1 MGIEL
6 PAELTAIAA
15 KAGVTWPK
23 ADEDAMRSSATAWRE
38 AGDKIKSLGTTSDG
52 AANRAL
58 GGVTGSTGDAARGR
72 WAKVVAPDGDFQRA
86 AKGCHA
92 AADRLEHA
100 AVQVGAAKVQI
111 VRELVTLAKN
121 NDAATASANAGNPGA
136 LAGLDT
142 LTKGAA
148 ANVANLNT
156 LLTSAIRLDSGIDMS
171 QGTSPVNTAPGAHG
185 PGGTGGG
192 VLSPIT
198 DIVGGMV
205 TPVAGVVTDVAA
217 PVTNAAGT
225 VLAPVASAVAP
236 VVAPVAG
243 AVAPVVAP
251 VAAVVAPVTEAVAP
265 VAGAVT
271 APVAPVVAPVVGAVG
286 DAAAPIVHAA
296 APVTGPVTAP
306 VAGALHPMVDTVPGG
321 RDAAGP
327 VFGDGPGNGPGNAGD
342 QGRGPAPLPGLVP
355 NAAQPVVA
363 PVAHAVVDA
372 IPSVHGTLGPVAD
385 GTTQASGAVLDPPL
399 IRGGELPGQ
408 TVSSAPAAAA
418 PAAPAA
424 AAPAGPAMGS
434 PIGGAP
440 VGGPV
445 GGPIGGALGAAPV
458 SGAVSGVPAAAA
470 QSSALVG
477 QQAPGQQAQQGQ
489 AAQQAQQAAKSAD
502 AKSADPKAAEA
513 KAGELRSGSGELK
526 QGAPAAAAK
535 SGAQMSGAQ
544 VLPGTQATT
553 AQFGGQSGSQPGP
566 QGQTSAQAQT
576 ASGAVPAKDA
586 TTKDLSKDTA
596 DTVLDGDLT
605 TVDNQGERQLG
616 DTIAT
621 PAAPGADVDLGAR
634 PTGHTPVGGAATAGP
649 MATTADFGTHSVS
662 HALSDRLENRD
673 DLAFADPGLAGE
685 IARHT
690 YTAAAAGSW
699 FMAIFLSAGKAP
711 RLAPRPARQLP
722 PPPQAPEEQPV
733 PRFAPGDHLQA
744 LDLVAQPSTAQAI
757 STPAPPSSEGLGAD
771 HPAVQALLE
780 GHDPLAGM
788 HERDW
793 EALFQHEDGT
803 PRWPAERE
811 GGYEDSQAEVLKAG
825 AELDR
830 FGTPE
835 GRVLSAAGT
844 PFAQRSLPPA
854 AAAEGYRVYRVE
866 KDLPVHRT
874 ISAPWFG
881 QPGGG
886 SRYRTTY
893 PVADLVALGY
903 LTEITA

>member
-58 GGVTGSTGDAARGR
+58 GGVTGATGDAARGR

-92 AADRLEHA
+92 AADRLDHA
-100 AVQVGAAKVQI
+100 AKQVGAAKVEI
-111 VRELVTLAKN
+111 VRELVALAKN
-121 NDAATASANAGNPGA
+121 NDAATASANAGNPNA

-148 ANVANLNT
+148 ANVANLT
-156 LLTSAIRLDSGIDMS
+156 SLLTSAIRLDSGIDMS
-171 QGTSPVNTAPGAHG
+171 QGVPPVNTAPGAHG
-185 PGGTGGG
+185 PGGGGG
-192 VLSPIT
+192 LLSPVT
-198 DIVGGMV
+198 NIVGGV
-205 TPVAGVVTDVAA
+205 VAPVAGVVA
-217 PVTNAAGT
+217 PIVE
-225 VLAPVASAVAP
+225 PVAGAVAP

-265 VAGAVT
+265 VVGAVT

-286 DAAAPIVHAA
+286 EAAAPIADAVA
-296 APVTGPVTAP
+296 PVTAP
-306 VAGALHPMVDTVPGG
+306 VTAPAAAVVHPVLDAVPGG
-321 RDAAGP
+321 RDAVGP
-327 VFGDGPGNGPGNAGD
+327 VLGDDNGPGNGHGNGPGGNGPGD
-342 QGRGPAPLPGLVP
+342 NQGRGDGRGPGPLPGLVQHP
-355 NAAQPVVA
+355 APPVVA
-363 PVAHAVVDA
+363 PIAQPVVDA
-372 IPSVHGTLGPVAD
+372 IPSVHGTLGPVAE
-385 GTTQASGAVLDPPL
+385 GTTQASAAVLDPPL
-399 IRGGELPGQ
+399 IRGGELPAQ
-408 TVSSAPAAAA
+408 AAAAAPAAAA

-424 AAPAGPAMGS
+424 QAGPAGPAMGS
-434 PIGGAP
+434 PMGGAP
-440 VGGPV
+440 VAGPV
-445 GGPIGGALGAAPV
+445 G
-458 SGAVSGVPAAAA
+458 GAVSGVPAAAA
-470 QSSALVG
+470 QAAGAVVG
-477 QQAPGQQAQQGQ
+477 QQNQPAAQPAQSQAAQQGQ
-489 AAQQAQQAAKSAD
+489 QAAKATD
-502 AKSADPKAAEA
+502 AKAATEA
-513 KAGELRSGSGELK
+513 KAGELRSGEPKAGELRSGEAK
-526 QGAPAAAAK
+526 PGASAAAAK
-535 SGAQMSGAQ
+535 SGAPL
-544 VLPGTQATT
+544 LPGTQATT
-553 AQFGGQSGSQPGP
+553 AQFGGQSSTQAAQPG
-566 QGQTSAQAQT
+566 QTAAQAQT
-576 ASGAVPAKDA
+576 SSAPVSAKDA
-586 TTKDLSKDTA
+586 TAKDLAKDSTA
-596 DTVLDGDLT
+596 DGLLDGDVA
-605 TVDNQGERQLG
+605 TVDNQGERRLS

-634 PTGHTPVGGAATAGP
+634 PATAGP
-649 MATTADFGTHSVS
+649 LATTADFATHGGS

-673 DLAFADPGLAGE
+673 GNQALADPGLAGE

-699 FMAIFLSAGKAP
+699 FMAIFLSAGRAP
-711 RLAPRPARQLP
+711 RLAPKPARQLP
-722 PPPQAPEEQPV
+722 PPPQSAQEQPV
-733 PRFAPGDHLQA
+733 PRFAPGDHPQA
-744 LDLVAQPSTAQAI
+744 IDTSESSPSTHP
-757 STPAPPSSEGLGAD
+757 TEGLGVD
-771 HPAVQALLE
+771 HPVVQALLE

-793 EALFQHEDGT
+793 ESLFQHEDGS

-811 GGYEDSQAEVLKAG
+811 GGYEDSQAEVVEAG
-825 AELDR
+825 TELDR

-844 PFAQRSLPPA
+844 PFAQRSLPPQ
-854 AAAEGYRVYRVE
+854 AAAEGYRCYRVE

>member
-38 AGDKIKSLGTTSDG
+38 AGDKIKSLSTTSDG

-58 GGVTGSTGDAARGR
+58 GGVTGATGDAARGR

-92 AADRLEHA
+92 AADRLDHA
-100 AVQVGAAKVQI
+100 AKQVGAAKVEI
-111 VRELVTLAKN
+111 VRELVALAKN
-121 NDAATASANAGNPGA
+121 NDAATASANAGNPNA

-171 QGTSPVNTAPGAHG
+171 QGVPPVNTAPGAHG
-185 PGGTGGG
+185 PGGGGG
-192 VLSPIT
+192 LLSPVT
-198 DIVGGMV
+198 NLVGGV
-205 TPVAGVVTDVAA
+205 VAPVAGVVA
-217 PVTNAAGT
+217 PIVE
-225 VLAPVASAVAP
+225 PVAGAVAP

-265 VAGAVT
+265 VVGAVT

-286 DAAAPIVHAA
+286 DAAAPIADAVA
-296 APVTGPVTAP
+296 PVTAP
-306 VAGALHPMVDTVPGG
+306 VTAPAAAVMQPVVDAVPGG

-327 VFGDGPGNGPGNAGD
+327 VFGDNNGPGHGNGPGDN
-342 QGRGPAPLPGLVP
+342 QGRGDGRGPGPLPGLVQNP
-355 NAAQPVVA
+355 APPIVAPIAQPVV
-363 PVAHAVVDA
+363 DS

-408 TVSSAPAAAA
+408 TAAAA
-418 PAAPAA
+418 PAAATPAPAA
-424 AAPAGPAMGS
+424 PAAPAGPAGPAMGS
-434 PIGGAP
+434 PMGGAP
-440 VGGPV
+440 VTGPMGGSV
-445 GGPIGGALGAAPV
+445 GG
-458 SGAVSGVPAAAA
+458 AVGGVPAAAA
-470 QSSALVG
+470 QAAGAVVG
-477 QQAPGQQAQQGQ
+477 HQGQPAQAAQAAQQGQ
-489 AAQQAQQAAKSAD
+489 QTQQGQQAAKPTD
-502 AKSADPKAAEA
+502 AKATDPKAVAEA
-513 KAGELRSGSGELK
+513 KAGELKSGEPKAGELRSGEAK
-526 QGAPAAAAK
+526 TGAPGAAAAAAK
-535 SGAQMSGAQ
+535 SGTPL
-544 VLPGTQATT
+544 LPGTQATT
-553 AQFGGQSGSQPGP
+553 AQFGGQSGPQSSQPG
-566 QGQTSAQAQT
+566 QTAAQAQT
-576 ASGAVPAKDA
+576 SSAAVSAKDA
-586 TTKDLSKDTA
+586 TTKDLAKDGTA
-596 DTVLDGDLT
+596 DGLFDGDPATL
-605 TVDNQGERQLG
+605 DNQGERQLS

-634 PTGHTPVGGAATAGP
+634 PAAAGP
-649 MATTADFGTHSVS
+649 MATAADFATHSGS
-662 HALSDRLENRD
+662 NALSDRLENRESNQA
-673 DLAFADPGLAGE
+673 LVDPGLAGE

-699 FMAIFLSAGKAP
+699 FMAIFLSAGRAP
-711 RLAPRPARQLP
+711 RLAPKPARQLP
-722 PPPQAPEEQPV
+722 PPPQQPGQEEQQV
-733 PRFAPGDHLQA
+733 PRFAPGDH
-744 LDLVAQPSTAQAI
+744 PQAI
-757 STPAPPSSEGLGAD
+757 DTSAEQSAPAVPTGDGLGVD
-771 HPAVQALLE
+771 HPVVQALLE

-793 EALFQHEDGT
+793 ESLFQHEDGS
-803 PRWPAERE
+803 PRWPIERE
-811 GGYEDSQAEVLKAG
+811 GGYEDSQAEIIKAG

-835 GRVLSAAGT
+835 GRVLSAADT
-844 PFAQRSLPPA
+844 PFAQRSLPPSA
-854 AAAEGYRVYRVE
+854 ATEGYRRYRVE

>member
-52 AANRAL
+52 AASRAL
-58 GGVTGSTGDAARGR
+58 GGVTGATGDAARGR

-121 NDAATASANAGNPGA
+121 NDAATASASAGNPNA

-156 LLTSAIRLDSGIDMS
+156 LLTSAIRLDSGIDMT
-171 QGTSPVNTAPGAHG
+171 QGGAPPVNTAPGAHG
-185 PGGTGGG
+185 PGGGGG
-192 VLSPIT
+192 GGGLLSPVT
-198 DIVGGMV
+198 NIVGGV
-205 TPVAGVVTDVAA
+205 VAPVAGVVTDVAA
-217 PVTNAAGT
+217 PVTNAAGN
-225 VLAPVASAVAP
+225 VLAPVAGA
-236 VVAPVAG
+236 VAPVAG

-265 VAGAVT
+265 VVGAVT

-286 DAAAPIVHAA
+286 EVAAPIAHTVAPAA
-296 APVTGPVTAP
+296 APVAQ
-306 VAGALHPMVDTVPGG
+306 ALHPMVDTVPGG
-321 RDAAGP
+321 REAVGP
-327 VFGDGPGNGPGNAGD
+327 ILGDGNGPGNGAD
-342 QGRGPAPLPGLVP
+342 QGRGEGRGPAPLPGLVA

-363 PVAHAVVDA
+363 PVAHAVADT
-372 IPSVHGTLGPVAD
+372 IPSVHGTLGPVAE
-385 GTTQASGAVLDPPL
+385 GTTQASGAAVLDSPL

-408 TVSSAPAAAA
+408 AAAAAPAAAAAAPAAAA
-418 PAAPAA
+418 PAAPA
-424 AAPAGPAMGS
+424 GPALGS
-434 PIGGAP
+434 PMGGAP
-440 VGGPV
+440 VGGPI
-445 GGPIGGALGAAPV
+445 GGPVG
-458 SGAVSGVPAAAA
+458 GAVSGVPAAAA
-470 QSSALVG
+470 QAGAVVG
-477 QQAPGQQAQQGQ
+477 QQTPGQQAQANQQAQ
-489 AAQQAQQAAKSAD
+489 AAQQSQQAAKPTD
-502 AKSADPKAAEA
+502 AKSSDPKAAAEA
-513 KAGELRSGSGELK
+513 KAGELKSGSGELK
-526 QGAPAAAAK
+526 QGAQGAQAVAAK
-535 SGAQMSGAQ
+535 SGAPL
-544 VLPGTQATT
+544 LPGTQATT
-553 AQFGGQSGSQPGP
+553 AQFGGQSGAQPGP
-566 QGQTSAQAQT
+566 QGQTAAQAQT
-576 ASGAVPAKDA
+576 ASGPVAAKDA
-586 TTKDLSKDTA
+586 TAKDLSKDTA

-605 TVDNQGERQLG
+605 TVDDQGERRLG

-634 PTGHTPVGGAATAGP
+634 PAAGP

-662 HALSDRLENRD
+662 HALSDRLENREN
-673 DLAFADPGLAGE
+673 LALADPGLAGE

-699 FMAIFLSAGKAP
+699 FMAIFLSAGRAP
-711 RLAPRPARQLP
+711 RLAPKPARQLP

-733 PRFAPGDHLQA
+733 PRFAPGDHPQA
-744 LDLVAQPSTAQAI
+744 VDLSTAQPT
-757 STPAPPSSEGLGAD
+757 SPSDGLGVD

-780 GHDPLAGM
+780 GHDGLAGM

-793 EALFQHEDGT
+793 EVLFQHEDGT

-811 GGYEDSQAEVLKAG
+811 GGYEDSQAEVLTAG
-825 AELDR
+825 TELDR

-844 PFAQRSLPPA
+844 PFAQRSLPPQ